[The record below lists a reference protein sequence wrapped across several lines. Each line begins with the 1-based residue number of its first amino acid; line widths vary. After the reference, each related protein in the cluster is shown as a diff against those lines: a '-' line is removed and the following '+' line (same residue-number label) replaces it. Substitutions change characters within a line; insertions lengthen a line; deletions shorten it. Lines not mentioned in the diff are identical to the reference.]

1 MEKDFTTIHKQ
12 LVERMILKCQS
23 FSHNNNKTSILIHL
37 PKILTYEENWVE
49 EDSYNPVKS

>member
-1 MEKDFTTIHKQ
+1 
-12 LVERMILKCQS
+12 MILKCQS

-37 PKILTYEENWVE
+37 PKILAYEENWVE